1 MPLLIF
7 LYENLQLLALET
19 FEYLKKIVASEGVLS
34 SLQFAFTALLTLL
47 VATGISL
54 YESRKDTEYEI
65 DKTVISKVFNLKWLL
80 FSLVIAT
87 ILIFLFNNNSGTASP
102 HFNIVIVL
110 TLIIPFCYL
119 IWVNYWVI
127 DCLANIKNQRKNYL
141 LRCKNGEILDFWE
154 EYLKRLEN
162 QKSKNK
168 SSLKQREFYKFK
180 EEESEYIKL
189 FFKKIDNLD
198 FKKDAEFAA
207 QMIEVFLQ
215 GFDNINFEV
224 FFYESSILD
233 KLLLWHKQAWKN
245 YYTEIIKNDKDD
257 NNWHDNS
264 YLERVLMD
272 LINKILEKS
281 LRENEMVFSNLIKKI
296 DKHLE
301 DFKDLVV
308 LKKDSKYYYIDN
320 QNFDFHNTLLN
331 NLRKSNFLGKI
342 KDGDSDNYF
351 PKHWIITNPRNPINN
366 YWIGILLNH
375 WLFYQMNWKNLTNG
389 FDDETKNQI
398 EAVIQV
404 FFREIKYDWFLK
416 AILYWRM
423 FLPTRMY
430 LPDNLTRK
438 DKIKTLLD
446 VKLEYPDFSVW
457 MGKTRDYSF
466 GNNNINGSNYVSLEE
481 DFEKRKDD
489 DFENDI
495 RELKQNTITLILELF
510 PLIKENVF
518 DDLAEIKSLEED
530 ETLDSTQKNKLN
542 TIKQIWEEIQK
553 YIP

>member
-1 MPLLIF
+1 
-7 LYENLQLLALET
+7 
-19 FEYLKKIVASEGVLS
+19 
-34 SLQFAFTALLTLL
+34 
-47 VATGISL
+47 
-54 YESRKDTEYEI
+54 
-65 DKTVISKVFNLKWLL
+65 
-80 FSLVIAT
+80 
-87 ILIFLFNNNSGTASP
+87 
-102 HFNIVIVL
+102 
-110 TLIIPFCYL
+110 
-119 IWVNYWVI
+119 
-127 DCLANIKNQRKNYL
+127 
-141 LRCKNGEILDFWE
+141 
-154 EYLKRLEN
+154 
-162 QKSKNK
+162 
-168 SSLKQREFYKFK
+168 
-180 EEESEYIKL
+180 
-189 FFKKIDNLD
+189 
-198 FKKDAEFAA
+198 
-207 QMIEVFLQ
+207 
-215 GFDNINFEV
+215 
-224 FFYESSILD
+224 
-233 KLLLWHKQAWKN
+233 
-245 YYTEIIKNDKDD
+245 
-257 NNWHDNS
+257 
-264 YLERVLMD
+264 
-272 LINKILEKS
+272 
-281 LRENEMVFSNLIKKI
+281 
-296 DKHLE
+296 
-301 DFKDLVV
+301 
-308 LKKDSKYYYIDN
+308 
-320 QNFDFHNTLLN
+320 
-331 NLRKSNFLGKI
+331 
-342 KDGDSDNYF
+342 
-351 PKHWIITNPRNPINN
+351 
-366 YWIGILLNH
+366 
-375 WLFYQMNWKNLTNG
+375 MNWKNLTNG